1 MLAKCGFDVAPPLNR
16 QYFQAV
22 YFRGPYGVNYAIVTD
37 GPGFAS
43 LRRRFRAILISI
55 MLLHDTCHSID
66 SPDAATI
73 FRVSI
78 VLRERDAYYFPA
90 ISRA

>member
-1 MLAKCGFDVAPPLNR
+1 MLAKCGFDVVPPLNR

-43 LRRRFRAILISI
+43 LRRRFRAI
-55 MLLHDTCHSID
+55 
-66 SPDAATI
+66 
-73 FRVSI
+73 
-78 VLRERDAYYFPA
+78 
-90 ISRA
+90 